1 MSETLTFIR
10 GYLNRILLVVGCI
23 SVLTSWYFSSPQVD
37 AIAQELQLWNV
48 NIATFTLFVGIITI
62 FSRYINTVMKREKY
76 WLYQLYGM
84 ILIISWIIFGVFS
97 GLYSNT
103 YQVAYL
109 STKITLHIAILGQ
122 LVFFMIS
129 GAYRVFRIRTIRST
143 YFALL
148 AVIVT
153 LLFNPWISVPF
164 PLADKLVFWLLE
176 NPAMAGYRA
185 LLISGAIGGV
195 VLSIR
200 LLLGV
205 EKGALRATEKM

>member
-1 MSETLTFIR
+1 
-10 GYLNRILLVVGCI
+10 
-23 SVLTSWYFSSPQVD
+23 
-37 AIAQELQLWNV
+37 
-48 NIATFTLFVGIITI
+48 
-62 FSRYINTVMKREKY
+62 MKREKY